1 MKQQII
7 ELLREILDALQPD
20 SGEVQN
26 LNHDPEYLRSAIR
39 RQIHELKS
47 DEIHVSWVPHGT
59 GPVRLH
65 CYNGIFNT
73 KEVEEVRHLVEKQE
87 QAEELP
93 YAVRN
98 LNLPDLEDEPPC
110 TVNDDLNLRVAE
122 LYREKTGVYPSWYL
136 MVEGRVK
143 ALIELNEH
151 KNFARE
157 DLDDQREKEEQQ
169 AREDEEIDRLAR
181 EEVESSLYEDGI
193 IEDPD
198 CDGGLLG

>member
-20 SGEVQN
+20 SGEVKN

-39 RQIHELKS
+39 RQIL
-47 DEIHVSWVPHGT
+47 
-59 GPVRLH
+59 RL
-65 CYNGIFNT
+65 
-73 KEVEEVRHLVEKQE
+73 EDVEEVRHLVEKQE